1 MNVNNLRNFMRV
13 EQKSI
18 NHKNILSPGAFL
30 IPYTIC
36 VIFGAVPMFMLE
48 VAMGQWTSQG
58 AISCWNHFC
67 PILKG
72 KIFP

>member
-1 MNVNNLRNFMRV
+1 MRV

-36 VIFGAVPMFMLE
+36 VIFGAIPMFMLE
-48 VAMGQWTSQG
+48 VAMGQWTAQG
-58 AISCWNHFC
+58 AISC
-67 PILKG
+67 
-72 KIFP
+72 